1 MNLSYGFVLF
11 SYLAKPNE
19 ALSCFNKC
27 RRDKQYGR
35 QAVYAM
41 VKIVLN
47 PDNEIIAS
55 EEDCKRLLHGYVR
68 CFSSFDE
75 RFDFLVRIDRDS
87 KKHEQHKQQ
96 HLNYFKFVAKF
107 FIQKI

>member
-1 MNLSYGFVLF
+1 MNFSYGFVLS

-55 EEDCKRLLHGYVR
+55 EEDCKRLLHGYVQL
-68 CFSSFDE
+68 SSLDD
-75 RFDFLVRIDRDS
+75 RFDFFFRIDRDS

-96 HLNYFKFVAKF
+96 HSNYFKFVAKF
-107 FIQKI
+107 FVEKM

>member
-1 MNLSYGFVLF
+1 MSKSFFVFRLNYQLIIF
-11 SYLAKPNE
+11 SYLSKPNE

-55 EEDCKRLLHGYVR
+55 EEDWKRLLHG
-68 CFSSFDE
+68 
-75 RFDFLVRIDRDS
+75 
-87 KKHEQHKQQ
+87 
-96 HLNYFKFVAKF
+96 
-107 FIQKI
+107 

>member
-1 MNLSYGFVLF
+1 MHLLILLKVYYHCKIETYVFIKTENQSLFLFF

-35 QAVYAM
+35 QAIYIM

-47 PDNEIIAS
+47 PDNEIIAG
-55 EEDCKRLLHGYVR
+55 EDDWKRLRQG
-68 CFSSFDE
+68 
-75 RFDFLVRIDRDS
+75 
-87 KKHEQHKQQ
+87 
-96 HLNYFKFVAKF
+96 
-107 FIQKI
+107 

>member
-1 MNLSYGFVLF
+1 MKEPSISLFISSY
-11 SYLAKPNE
+11 SCKPSE

-47 PDNEIIAS
+47 PDNEVIAS
-55 EEDCKRLLHGYVR
+55 EEDWKRRLHGYVQLTTI
-68 CFSSFDE
+68 
-75 RFDFLVRIDRDS
+75 DFEDLDCTLIV
-87 KKHEQHKQQ
+87 
-96 HLNYFKFVAKF
+96 
-107 FIQKI
+107 